1 LCFFVL
7 HVVLSKLT
15 GTFPSLHNGWLK
27 SVTLDTNQLSGSVPL
42 LHLPRCATLTAA
54 NNQLSGTLPERFFDG
69 LPAIRS
75 LDLSSNQLE
84 GAIPS
89 AAAPIHLFQTFSLS
103 FNRFSGPLPENITAN
118 LVSIGNKHR
127 RAHAGSQPV
136 FGRLRFDFI

>member
-1 LCFFVL
+1 MVL
-7 HVVLSKLT
+7 LSFLS
-15 GTFPSLHNGWLK
+15 GSFPSLANSLNLLE
-27 SVTLDTNQLSGSVPL
+27 VTLDTNQLSGSIPL
-42 LHLPRCATLTAA
+42 LHLPRCVTLTAA
-54 NNQLSGTLPERFFDG
+54 NNQLSGSLPAGFFDG
-69 LPAIRS
+69 LPAVLS

-89 AAAPIHLFQTFSLS
+89 ASAPIHLFQTFSLS